1 LRLSWCVSATKGA
14 RLVGQARRYG
24 PGNAILLNKFLNE
37 HRKGG
42 GNAKRYR
49 PDRTTETTSCAN
61 PKNACTTSVHEIDAG
76 TDRPQCQISDRILCD
91 NSALHSGGGHYCRI
105 ANWGRQSKMAYPVD
119 RYLLIAST
127 VCFLAAVVHTLVELR
142 AGVFRP
148 MRFNFFAIGLGFI
161 FQTAFLWIRGQE
173 LGRCPI
179 TNLFEVFVFL
189 AWSVAL
195 VYMLVGPAYRLS
207 LMGAFTAPLVL
218 LLQGFAL
225 IAPIDTRH
233 PVAVPANSW
242 LEFHASMSLVAYGAF
257 ALACI
262 AGVMYLLQERQ
273 LKTHQ
278 LHSIFY
284 HLPPLTNLFAVIT
297 RLLWWG
303 FALYTVGIVSGFF
316 TGHPLPRIQVMA
328 AIALWLLYA
337 AILQARHLQWLAPR
351 RVAALCI
358 IGFSAAL
365 ALLWGITFTAE
376 LHHVP

>member
-1 LRLSWCVSATKGA
+1 
-14 RLVGQARRYG
+14 
-24 PGNAILLNKFLNE
+24 
-37 HRKGG
+37 
-42 GNAKRYR
+42 
-49 PDRTTETTSCAN
+49 
-61 PKNACTTSVHEIDAG
+61 
-76 TDRPQCQISDRILCD
+76 
-91 NSALHSGGGHYCRI
+91 
-105 ANWGRQSKMAYPVD
+105 VD

-127 VCFLAAVVHTLVELR
+127 VCFLTAVVHTVIELR
-142 AGVFRP
+142 AKMFRP
-148 MRFNFFAIGLGFI
+148 LRFNFFAIGLGFI
-161 FQTAFLWIRGQE
+161 FQTAFLSVRGHE

-195 VYMLVGPAYRLS
+195 IYMLVGPAYRLS

-225 IAPIDTRH
+225 IAPIDVRR
-233 PVAVPANSW
+233 PAQFSANSW
-242 LEFHASMSLVAYGAF
+242 LEFHASISLIAYGAF

-284 HLPPLTNLFAVIT
+284 HLPPLTNLFAAIT

-303 FALYTVGIVSGFF
+303 FVLYTVGIVTGFF
-316 TGHPLPRIQVMA
+316 TGHPLPRTQVVA

-337 AILQARHLQWLAPR
+337 AILQARHLKWLAPK

-358 IGFSAAL
+358 VGFSAAL

-376 LHHVP
+376 LYPMP